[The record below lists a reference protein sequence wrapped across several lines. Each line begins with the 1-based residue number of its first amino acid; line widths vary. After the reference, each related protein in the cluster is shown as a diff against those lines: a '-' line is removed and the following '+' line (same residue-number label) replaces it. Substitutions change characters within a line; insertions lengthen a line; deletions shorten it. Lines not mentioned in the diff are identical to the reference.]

1 VTDLGPEP
9 VSAVPPFGAPVA
21 ARRQASDAAQIR
33 LFCGSLGPFYEP
45 TSAVGFSWTWTAG
58 VLAGDLVAV

>member
-1 VTDLGPEP
+1 
-9 VSAVPPFGAPVA
+9 VA

-58 VLAGDLVAV
+58 VLAGDLAAVRAGAVARALNLLANE